1 MGQNHNGITSVKID
15 LQEEAAAIRR
25 EFDAANTAGRT
36 RLEHALAA
44 GHRLLRVNDYLKR
57 GPRQK
62 GGLRDWLR
70 QHGFNKSDA
79 YDFMLL
85 ARNAETARN
94 SGHSSIHATL
104 QMLRAKVGNSGKSKK
119 SGASG
124 SPLSKAALDQGDGPG
139 TPRISRYDRRRFYLH
154 STKLYAA
161 CRTQAPRRRPTTSD
175 NLGTRRDGRKGIRQ
189 ALSLQKAA
197 RPRDMPAA
205 GIASPIVPADN
216 YDALRM
222 RARVLRRGLLESLS
236 ARPQS
241 SWPSRTGIERCRQV
255 ASGEMKMNKHLAY
268 SVTQACTG
276 RTALYEAIKGDE
288 LRRGRRTLV
297 LAGDLRAWPERLPA
311 IEVKLTKQ
319 TNKKQAR
326 NDGGPA

>member
-1 MGQNHNGITSVKID
+1 MGQNHNDITSVKID

-36 RLEHALAA
+36 RLEYALAA
-44 GHRLLRVNDYLKR
+44 GHRLLTVDEYLKR

-104 QMLRAKVGNSGKSKK
+104 QMLRAKVRQLRQVEKIGRFRLAPQQGR
-119 SGASG
+119 
-124 SPLSKAALDQGDGPG
+124 LDQGDGPG

-161 CRTQAPRRRPTTSD
+161 CRIQAPRRRPTTSD

-189 ALSLQKAA
+189 A
-197 RPRDMPAA
+197 
-205 GIASPIVPADN
+205 
-216 YDALRM
+216 
-222 RARVLRRGLLESLS
+222 
-236 ARPQS
+236 
-241 SWPSRTGIERCRQV
+241 
-255 ASGEMKMNKHLAY
+255 
-268 SVTQACTG
+268 
-276 RTALYEAIKGDE
+276 
-288 LRRGRRTLV
+288 RRTLV
-297 LAGDLRAWPERLPA
+297 LAGDLRAWLERLPA